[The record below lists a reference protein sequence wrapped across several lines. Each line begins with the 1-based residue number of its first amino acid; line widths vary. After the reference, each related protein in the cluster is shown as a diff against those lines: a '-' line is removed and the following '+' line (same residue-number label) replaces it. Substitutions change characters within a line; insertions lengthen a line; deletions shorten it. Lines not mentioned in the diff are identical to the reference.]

1 MVSVSHRKGLLALS
15 PMLVLIIL
23 MVGLSLYFH
32 DFYKVPPTIVFIFT
46 STYALLTMR
55 GLKLNKRI
63 AVFSKGAGDSDLM
76 LMVWIFVL
84 AGAFAAS
91 AKAMG
96 AVDATV
102 NLTLSILPES
112 MLLPGIFAA
121 ACLVSLSIG
130 TSVGTIAALIPI
142 VNGLV
147 AATVGGAFFGDN
159 LSFISDTTVVAT
171 KTQGCRMSDKFRTNF
186 IIALPAAIITFII
199 YICIGRG
206 SAVSPIEAGQVD
218 ILKVLPYLVVLI
230 TAIVGVNVLAVLA
243 LGIVLTGIIG
253 LCDASYGLDG
263 WFGAMSDGIG
273 GMTETI
279 LVALLAGGLL
289 AVIRH
294 GGGIDWIIQR
304 LTARVNGR
312 RGAEAS
318 IAMLVSLVN
327 CCTANNTV
335 AILSVGTIARDIASR
350 FGVDPRKAAS
360 ILDTFSCFVQ
370 GILPYG
376 AQLLIAS
383 ALAAIPA
390 TAIIPW
396 LFYPFLLGLAAVAA
410 IILNFPKQKKL

>member
-1 MVSVSHRKGLLALS
+1 
-15 PMLVLIIL
+15 
-23 MVGLSLYFH
+23 
-32 DFYKVPPTIVFIFT
+32 
-46 STYALLTMR
+46 
-55 GLKLNKRI
+55 
-63 AVFSKGAGDSDLM
+63 
-76 LMVWIFVL
+76 
-84 AGAFAAS
+84 
-91 AKAMG
+91 
-96 AVDATV
+96 
-102 NLTLSILPES
+102 
-112 MLLPGIFAA
+112 
-121 ACLVSLSIG
+121 
-130 TSVGTIAALIPI
+130 
-142 VNGLV
+142 
-147 AATVGGAFFGDN
+147 
-159 LSFISDTTVVAT
+159 
-171 KTQGCRMSDKFRTNF
+171 
-186 IIALPAAIITFII
+186 
-199 YICIGRG
+199 
-206 SAVSPIEAGQVD
+206 
-218 ILKVLPYLVVLI
+218 
-230 TAIVGVNVLAVLA
+230 
-243 LGIVLTGIIG
+243 
-253 LCDASYGLDG
+253 
-263 WFGAMSDGIG
+263 
-273 GMTETI
+273 MTETI